1 MFGKPNNPYEEI
13 IGPFL
18 LRTNSPR
25 TTPLT
30 LSLCVIVRGLRVNP
44 AKATD
49 EKQTEINWEIALTV
63 WDKVNE
69 DGEAG
74 ARNCVAALQKRL
86 THRSANVQ
94 LFSLTLAGALVN
106 NCGPPLHREISGKA
120 FTQTL
125 IRLIND
131 RTTHEN
137 VKKEALK
144 NIEDWVKEHPNNSDF
159 DLMGDTY
166 ETLKR
171 QNHRFGS
178 ERQASP
184 ARASDDALRREEEE
198 LQRALAESAAL
209 ADPMRGHP
217 RSQPPSSYDSR
228 KALPHQPSS
237 SFHSQTNGRTSSPPH
252 DAAFV
257 PPSSSSAISAAA
269 PQERRK
275 PSRVKALFDFEG
287 QTPEELPFRKGDVIS
302 VVECVYADWWKG
314 ELRGRVGI
322 FPTNHVLEMRK
333 QEELPEPDPR
343 AQAREQEQEAEIFAQ
358 AAMVD
363 RLLDLMRALSA
374 RGEDFADNDELTVR
388 EFAPRIAQRGWP
400 LHSAL
405 RGLYQS
411 RRLLTLLDKQDLYNS
426 SMALRP
432 KVVQLIRQYDQK
444 QGPCHCFRFS
454 SCLSRAHLLSMSCAT
469 TAELQA
475 MDEKVNRARATYEQM
490 TGEGRRGYE
499 AAPQPQAYAQPNGY
513 ALSQQPPQPV
523 QPAVDA
529 YGRPYDLQV
538 SGRSQPPQGHPSA
551 DLEEQQ
557 RREYELKWAEYE
569 RQLAEYNAQVA
580 QHQQYY
586 QQHQAAAGSSAPP
599 RADTQAAPSYPPLQ
613 AQVLSQSYAAQQ
625 PPLSS
630 HAAPSAASP
639 PAPESAAS
647 PAPPPSSH
655 PQAPQP
661 VWDPQSSQWVWPQVA
676 AVVQPAAP
684 SVAPSSSSAYP
695 PQPYPDPDPHPHPQD
710 HLPPPHAAV
719 YSSPPLR
726 QAGPYGDGLAEQM
739 SALSVQPPRG
749 GSPALSPQRPHP
761 HLPSPSPSQGYYV
774 DPYPSQ
780 QQQQDEGQAAAWAAW
795 HATQAQQQQQQ
806 QPQQQQQRPGLGVQG
821 HAGGGSGSAAA
832 TAAAADAT

>member
-13 IGPFL
+13 I
-18 LRTNSPR
+18 
-25 TTPLT
+25 
-30 LSLCVIVRGLRVNP
+30 

-125 IRLIND
+125 VRLIND
-131 RTTHEN
+131 RTTHES

-166 ETLKR
+166 EALKR

-178 ERQASP
+178 ERQPSP
-184 ARASDDALRREEEE
+184 ARTSDDALRREEEE

-209 ADPMRGHP
+209 ADPMRGYQ
-217 RSQPPSSYDSR
+217 RSQPPSSSYDSR

-237 SFHSQTNGRTSSPPH
+237 SFYSQTNGRSSSPPH
-252 DAAFV
+252 EAAFD
-257 PPSSSSAISAAA
+257 PPSSSSAIPEAA

-275 PSRVKALFDFEG
+275 PSRVRALFDFEG

-322 FPTNHVLEMRK
+322 FPTNHVLEKRE
-333 QEELPEPDPR
+333 QEELPDPDPR
-343 AQAREQEQEAEIFAQ
+343 ALAREQEQEAEIFAQ
-358 AAMVD
+358 VAMVD
-363 RLLDLMRALSA
+363 KLLDLMRSLSA
-374 RGEDFADNDELTVR
+374 RGEDFADNDELT
-388 EFAPRIAQRGWP
+388 
-400 LHSAL
+400 
-405 RGLYQS
+405 
-411 RRLLTLLDKQDLYNS
+411 DLYNS

-432 KVVQLIRQYDQK
+432 KVVQLIRKYDQK
-444 QGPCHCFRFS
+444 Q
-454 SCLSRAHLLSMSCAT
+454 
-469 TAELQA
+469 AELQA
-475 MDEKVNRARATYEQM
+475 MDEKVNRARATYEQV
-490 TGEGRRGYE
+490 TGEGRRGYGV
-499 AAPQPQAYAQPNGY
+499 APQPQAYAQPNGY
-513 ALSQQPPQPV
+513 ASPQQHP

-529 YGRPYDLQV
+529 YGRPYDPHA
-538 SGRSQPPQGHPSA
+538 GATSQPQQAPPSA

-586 QQHQAAAGSSAPP
+586 QQQQAAAGSSAPP
-599 RADTQAAPSYPPLQ
+599 QSDAQAAQSYPPLQ
-613 AQVLSQSYAAQQ
+613 AQDPSQFYAPQQ

-630 HAAPSAASP
+630 HAAPPAASP

-647 PAPPPSSH
+647 PAPPPSSSH

-661 VWDPQSSQWVWPQVA
+661 VWDPQSSQWVWPQLA
-676 AVVQPAAP
+676 AVVQPAGP
-684 SVAPSSSSAYP
+684 SVAPPLLPQTTSPAPSSSSAYP
-695 PQPYPDPDPHPHPQD
+695 PQPYPHPHPQD
-710 HLPPPHAAV
+710 HLPPHASPPPHTAV
-719 YSSPPLR
+719 YSSPPS
-726 QAGPYGDGLAEQM
+726 QSAQQQQPGPYGGGGGGGAGLAEQM
-739 SALSVQPPRG
+739 SALSVQSQAG
-749 GSPALSPQRPHP
+749 GSPVPQHQ
-761 HLPSPSPSQGYYV
+761 HQHVAAQGYYV
-774 DPYPSQ
+774 DPSYAPQ
-780 QQQQDEGQAAAWAAW
+780 QQQQPPQQQDQGQGQAAAWAAW
-795 HATQAQQQQQQ
+795 HAQAQAQQQQQQ
-806 QPQQQQQRPGLGVQG
+806 RQG
-821 HAGGGSGSAAA
+821 
-832 TAAAADAT
+832 

>member
-13 IGPFL
+13 I
-18 LRTNSPR
+18 
-25 TTPLT
+25 
-30 LSLCVIVRGLRVNP
+30 

-144 NIEDWVKEHPNNSDF
+144 NIEDWVKEHPHNADF

-178 ERQASP
+178 ERQPSP

-209 ADPMRGHP
+209 ADPMRDHQ
-217 RSQPPSSYDSR
+217 RSQPLSSYDSR

-237 SFHSQTNGRTSSPPH
+237 FFHPQTNGHTSSPPH
-252 DAAFV
+252 EAAFV
-257 PPSSSSAISAAA
+257 PPSASSAIPAAA

-287 QTPEELPFRKGDVIS
+287 QTPEELPFRKGDVIT

-322 FPTNHVLEMRK
+322 FPTNHV
-333 QEELPEPDPR
+333 EELPEPDPR

-374 RGEDFADNDELTVR
+374 RGEDFADNDELT
-388 EFAPRIAQRGWP
+388 
-400 LHSAL
+400 
-405 RGLYQS
+405 
-411 RRLLTLLDKQDLYNS
+411 DLYNS

-444 QGPCHCFRFS
+444 Q
-454 SCLSRAHLLSMSCAT
+454 
-469 TAELQA
+469 AELQA

-490 TGEGRRGYE
+490 TGEGRRGYG

-529 YGRPYDLQV
+529 YGRPYDLHG
-538 SGRSQPPQGHPSA
+538 SARSQPQRGHPSA

-599 RADTQAAPSYPPLQ
+599 QADAQAAPSYPPVH
-613 AQVLSQSYAAQQ
+613 AQDLSQSYAAQQ

-639 PAPESAAS
+639 PLPESAAS

-661 VWDPQSSQWVWPQVA
+661 VWDSQSSQWVWPQVT

-695 PQPYPDPDPHPHPQD
+695 PQPYPDRDPHPHPQD
-710 HLPPPHAAV
+710 HLPPPHVAV
-719 YSSPPLR
+719 YSPPPPQ
-726 QAGPYGDGLAEQM
+726 QAGPYGDGLTEQM
-739 SALSVQPPRG
+739 SALAVQPPRG

-780 QQQQDEGQAAAWAAW
+780 HQHQHQQQQQQQDEGQAAAWAAW
-795 HATQAQQQQQQ
+795 HAAQAQQQP
-806 QPQQQQQRPGLGVQG
+806 QPQRPGLGVQG

-832 TAAAADAT
+832 ADAT